1 MEDERDRTG
10 NGWDEWK
17 RFVLGDLQRI
27 SEYTKETRDT
37 MDKFCDDSRIESNKN
52 YQNILALISALEIR
66 LLKEINLVDSRI
78 ALSNE
83 KIVALQVKAGVW
95 GILGGAATLIIAL
108 GVWFIEKLIS
118 GDLSGA

>member
-52 YQNILALISALEIR
+52 YQNILALINVVR
-66 LLKEINLVDSRI
+66 NFY
-78 ALSNE
+78 
-83 KIVALQVKAGVW
+83 W
-95 GILGGAATLIIAL
+95 
-108 GVWFIEKLIS
+108 
-118 GDLSGA
+118 